1 MKKTV
6 FSLLALLASLSANAA
21 DWGVTA
27 GAGVASIANEDCES
41 TVAYNVG
48 AKVNFD
54 LNENLI
60 LEASALFQHQ
70 GFSYR
75 WHENILGLSFTSNKT
90 FDFDLY
96 YLNLPV
102 NLGWNFKISDNFSI
116 APKLGLTLGFGLS
129 GDESDYDCD
138 PFSEREEIS
147 RVEVFGY
154 TSGSALKN
162 FNRLDVG
169 FNMGANFNIAK
180 QFQVGAQYTFGMS
193 EVSDDFD
200 DSSNRIFTANF
211 TYFF

>member
-1 MKKTV
+1 MV
-6 FSLLALLASLSANAA
+6 ASLSANAA

-27 GAGVASIANEDCES
+27 GAGMASIANDECDAVVS
-41 TVAYNVG
+41 YNVG

-54 LNENLI
+54 LSENLFVEGSG
-60 LEASALFQHQ
+60 LLQHQ

-162 FNRLDVG
+162 FNRFDVG
-169 FNMGANFNIAK
+169 FNLGANFNIASH
-180 QFQVGAQYTFGMS
+180 FQVGAQFTLGMS
-193 EVSDDFD
+193 DIADDIK
-200 DSSNRIFTANF
+200 DSKDRLFNANF